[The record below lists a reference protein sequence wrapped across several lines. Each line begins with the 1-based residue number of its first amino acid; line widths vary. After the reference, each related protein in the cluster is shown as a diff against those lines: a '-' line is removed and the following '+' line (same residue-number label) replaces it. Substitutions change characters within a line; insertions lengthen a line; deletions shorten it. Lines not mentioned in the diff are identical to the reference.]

1 MESDSNI
8 RSGGIVYLFQFT
20 LMTFFEV
27 VAIIALAWLIGH
39 VLSWSVV
46 KFTRRAGVSQPQRV
60 TISRWVRAVMILIA
74 IVGILSV
81 IGLESEAELLTIAGI
96 GGLVVGIAFQGIFAN
111 ILSGLLT
118 FKEDTLRVGDVVEV
132 GSERGK
138 GHVVKVGL
146 RNVWIKTENGALVVL
161 GHATLDHGRYWNYTA
176 AERLK
181 KEFDT

>member
-1 MESDSNI
+1 M
-8 RSGGIVYLFQFT
+8 VQFT
-20 LMTFFEV
+20 AVTLLEV
-27 VAIIALAWLIGH
+27 VAIIAFAWLIGH
-39 VLSWSVV
+39 VLVWGTV
-46 KFTRRAGVSQPQRV
+46 KFSRRAGVSQPQRV

-74 IVGILSV
+74 IVGIMSV
-81 IGLESEAELLTIAGI
+81 VGLGSQLELLTVAGIAGLI
-96 GGLVVGIAFQGIFAN
+96 FGIALQGTFAN

-132 GSERGK
+132 GSGAGK

-146 RNVWIKTENGALVVL
+146 RNVWIKTESGALLVL

-181 KEFDT
+181 KDFDA